1 MQADSTLPDAA
12 QPPVPSAAATTQ
24 THDARAAR
32 AAVAQRPDA
41 RAAVARIPDARA
53 ARADPRIAEVLYRTA
68 LSGDRRS
75 VLITILGSLAVAF
88 LLQQHTASHAAW
100 LWCGACVV
108 LSALRMLL
116 NQPVNPAEVAPA
128 SVVARS
134 RWLALLFIGSAIW
147 GVGPLL
153 FLMDNPSADTL
164 LTGIFLAA
172 AGLSAPLLSA
182 WRPAV
187 YASLLPALVP
197 LLVTLATRPLTG
209 VVPVS
214 TNSLLLASIG
224 AAFLLVLERMTMAQN
239 DSLAL
244 LLATRF
250 HNEDLVQQLRSQ
262 VEVAA
267 RANQEKT
274 RFLASAAHDLRQPLH
289 ALGMFCAALEQ
300 RLNNTPE
307 KPLVRNMMRAI
318 ESLEESFGAMLD
330 ISRLDAGVVQTSPQ
344 TFAIRDIFRRLYQQF
359 AGDAEARGL
368 ALRFR
373 ATRRVVRSDPLLLER
388 VLANLVQNALR
399 YTRKGG
405 VLVAARRHARGI
417 ALEVWDTGLGIPDDK
432 REMIFREFYQIDNPE
447 RDRGRGL
454 GMGLAIVQRLCSLLQ
469 HPLDLASRS
478 GKGSVFRV
486 VVPAGDVN
494 AIDSPATEGDTLPPR
509 RSGMVTVILIDDERT
524 IREATRELLR
534 PLHVNVLLAGTIDEA
549 VALARDSTEQVEMI
563 LSDWRLRGQ
572 ENGVDAVRAV
582 RAVCG
587 AATPAVLITG
597 DTSPE
602 LLKLAH
608 ESGLVVLHK
617 PLQPRQLVRLIKH
630 LRR

>member
-1 MQADSTLPDAA
+1 MRVDTSLSATEALKPGTDAPGA
-12 QPPVPSAAATTQ
+12 RT
-24 THDARAAR
+24 DARH
-32 AAVAQRPDA
+32 
-41 RAAVARIPDARA
+41 
-53 ARADPRIAEVLYRTA
+53 ARADPRVAEVLYSTA
-68 LSGDRRS
+68 VEGDRRA
-75 VLITILGSLAVAF
+75 VVITILGSLLVAF
-88 LLQQHTASHAAW
+88 LVQRQTASHAAW
-100 LWCGACVV
+100 LWCAACVT
-108 LSALRMLL
+108 LGGLRLALNWPLRR
-116 NQPVNPAEVAPA
+116 NEAPGA
-128 SVVARS
+128 TANGRW
-134 RWLALLFIGSAIW
+134 RWLALLLVGSTIW

-164 LTGIFLAA
+164 LTGIFLAV
-172 AGLSAPLLSA
+172 AGLSAPLVSA

-187 YASLLPALVP
+187 YVSLLPSLVP

-209 VVPVS
+209 PSPVS

-224 AAFLLVLERMTMAQN
+224 AAFLLVLERLTMTQS

-250 HNEDLVQQLRSQ
+250 RNEDLVSQLRSQ
-262 VEVAA
+262 IEVAA

-307 KPLVRNMMRAI
+307 KPLVRNMMSAI

-344 TFAIRDIFRRLYQQF
+344 TFAIRDTFRRLYQQF
-359 AGDAEARGL
+359 AGDAEARNL

-373 ATRRVVRSDPLLLER
+373 ATRRIVRSDPLLLER

-405 VLVAARRHARGI
+405 VLVAARRHASGV
-417 ALEVWDTGLGIPDDK
+417 ALEVWDTGLGIPADK

-454 GMGLAIVQRLCSLLQ
+454 GMGLAIVQRLCSLLE
-469 HPLDLASRS
+469 HPLDLASTPGR
-478 GKGSVFRV
+478 GSVFRLI
-486 VVPAGDVN
+486 VPVGEVS
-494 AIDSPATEGDTLPPR
+494 AIDAANTDADTLPPR
-509 RSGMVTVILIDDERT
+509 RSGQVTVILIDDERT

-534 PLHVNVLLAGTIDEA
+534 PMHVNVLLAGTIAEA
-549 VALARDSTEQVEMI
+549 VALARDSGEQIEMI

-572 ENGVDAVRAV
+572 ENGVEAVRAV
-582 RAVCG
+582 RAGCG
-587 AATPAVLITG
+587 EATPAVLITG